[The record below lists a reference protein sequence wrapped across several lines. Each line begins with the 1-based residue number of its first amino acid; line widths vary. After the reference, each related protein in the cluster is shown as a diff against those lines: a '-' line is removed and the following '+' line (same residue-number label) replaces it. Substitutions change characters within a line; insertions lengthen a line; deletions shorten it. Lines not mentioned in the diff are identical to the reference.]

1 MSNTVIGCYDVYGI
15 IDDSYTLGESIHK
28 RKENV
33 RGPQGYVKIFS
44 SEDGQ
49 TFTQHGEDFNI
60 VVYQGREFVAQK
72 IVEVNSGA
80 KAAWSDKISWFG
92 IGSGG
97 APLSHP
103 LQPTSPQAVDIEL
116 ASPVMIN
123 SDDLM
128 LADNKSAIGDQPA
141 GRYKHP
147 FESVTFAQDTENND
161 KNLIIKIT
169 TTIGKNDA
177 NGNGT
182 QYLHEAGLYTS
193 TSSDPSSAT
202 NFNLFSRI
210 TFPTFVKDNTRS
222 LVFIWYI
229 YL

>member
-1 MSNTVIGCYDVYGI
+1 MSDTVIGCYDVYGI
-15 IDDSYTLGESIHK
+15 EDSCNLNTSIHK
-28 RKENV
+28 RKDNV
-33 RGPQGYVKIFS
+33 RGPQGYVKIFVN
-44 SEDGQ
+44 EDGKYSQ
-49 TFTQHGEDFNI
+49 WGEDFNI

-72 IVEVNSGA
+72 IVEINSGA
-80 KAAWSDKISWFG
+80 KATASDKLSWFG

-103 LQPTSPQAVDIEL
+103 LQPTSPQAIDLEL

-123 SDDLM
+123 ADDTMLSDY
-128 LADNKSAIGDQPA
+128 KSAIGDQPA

-147 FESVTFAQDTENND
+147 FESVNFAQDTENND
-161 KNLIIKIT
+161 KNLILKIT
-169 TTIGKNDA
+169 TTIAKNDA
-177 NGNGT
+177 NGNGS
-182 QYLHEAGLYTS
+182 QYLNEAGLYTS
-193 TSSDPSSAT
+193 TSTDPTAAA